1 MFVALDI
8 YSAAVHVS
16 DWWQEIQPL
25 LFYIFPDFK
34 TIFTFYTIKQK
45 T

>member
-8 YSAAVHVS
+8 YSAAVGLHVS

-25 LFYIFPDFK
+25 LFYIFSRF
-34 TIFTFYTIKQK
+34 
-45 T
+45 